1 MVIIVNKFGDKIVV
15 SINSET
21 LQCTYEEKL
30 FNTLQKLVNED
41 FPKVETMEA
50 AKNIEAEV
58 RQLVEGQG
66 NISTENFIE
75 TACKDHLVYN
85 ESKGTY
91 HLKADN
97 GKVISSIPLPHS
109 LVDRILTSVEKGI
122 NPLPVVKAVIR
133 FFRNPN
139 LSKQK
144 LLNFVNYLNYSLID
158 RVLVDKLISEGYNEA
173 KAIEMASFL
182 QTPITLEGLLCTYKV
197 SREVK
202 TKWALDENGKSVQV
216 ARYGQSINELSGEIT
231 DEIPEF
237 VEDRIFEPAVVG
249 RNFDA
254 FYCESMIPGVEF
266 KVLDHIYKVGHVQYL
281 ESWKQVNCVDGTFG
295 KGGLHLG
302 NLNYISG
309 YHQEGDTV
317 VHNCFVDPMHI
328 GGFTNQ
334 GEGAMRVKQLFIHSS
349 KAGDN
354 RGIYFSSKYAA
365 LGDVEWETIKKEAI
379 ENAEKCLSEMKEMT
393 KKDLQLFESL

>member
-1 MVIIVNKFGDKIVV
+1 MVIIVNKFGEKIVV

-21 LQCTYEEKL
+21 LQCNYEEKL

-58 RQLVEGQG
+58 RQLIEGQG
-66 NISTENFIE
+66 NTATENFVE

-85 ESKGTY
+85 EAKGTY

-97 GKVISSIPLPHS
+97 GNIISSVPIPQT

-122 NPLPVVKAVIR
+122 DPLPVIKATIR

-139 LSKQK
+139 LSKSK
-144 LLNFVNYLNYSLID
+144 LKYFIKYLNYSLLD
-158 RVLVDKLISEGYNEA
+158 KDLFDKLVSEGYTKD
-173 KAIEMASFL
+173 KAQEMASFL

-202 TKWALDENGKSVQV
+202 TKWALDENGEKVKV
-216 ARYGQSINELSGEIT
+216 ARYGKSIDELTGEIT

-249 RNFDA
+249 RSYDA

-281 ESWKQVNCVDGTFG
+281 ENWNQVNCVDGTFG
-295 KGGLHLG
+295 GGGLHLG
-302 NLNYISG
+302 NLNYIKG
-309 YHQEGDTV
+309 YNSPGTV

-328 GGFTNQ
+328 GGFTDE

-365 LGDVEWETIKKEAI
+365 LGDAEWEIMKKDAI
-379 ENAEKCLSEMKEMT
+379 ENAEKSLSELAEMS
-393 KKDLQLFESL
+393 KKQLQLFESL